1 MNESRQIVLE
11 LSAATQREAV
21 VARASVE
28 VTIVTIMVVVM
39 MMMMLSRHWEAY
51 LSSDLYSCT
60 VLCFSQCHMWL
71 FKLK

>member
-11 LSAATQREAV
+11 LSAATQREAA

-28 VTIVTIMVVVM
+28 VTRVTIMVAV
-39 MMMMLSRHWEAY
+39 MMMLSRRWEAY

-60 VLCFSQCHMWL
+60 A
-71 FKLK
+71 